1 MDFLAVFFRFPIPF
15 SYIIYMN
22 SNDLIDA
29 VYNQAVE
36 KDPLI
41 QEVEGEFFGFLFS
54 LDKKTLIQYGEHPES
69 SIVAF
74 KANSLQGRRS
84 K

>member
-1 MDFLAVFFRFPIPF
+1 
-15 SYIIYMN
+15 MN
-22 SNDLIDA
+22 SNNRNDLIDA